1 MNQITES
8 RQSELTNLAA
18 QVQKSIAA
26 STKNGVWRRSYPE
39 EQPTKESIRR
49 SIPWAWI
56 GLSDCDEIN
65 YVMDIIYPKLRKN
78 GILAK
83 LR

>member
-1 MNQITES
+1 MNAN
-8 RQSELTNLAA
+8 RAAELTALAS
-18 QVQKSIAA
+18 QVQKTIAA
-26 STKNGVWRRSYPE
+26 STKHGVWQRSYPE
-39 EQPTKESIRR
+39 EQPTKEAIRR

-56 GLSDCDEIN
+56 GLIDYDEIN
-65 YVMDIIYPKLRKN
+65 YVMDIVYPKLRKN

>member
-1 MNQITES
+1 MLTAN
-8 RQSELTNLAA
+8 RAAELTALAS
-18 QVQKSIAA
+18 QVQKTIAA
-26 STKNGVWRRSYPE
+26 STKHGVWQRSYPE
-39 EQPTKESIRR
+39 EQPTKEAIRR

-56 GLSDCDEIN
+56 GLTDYDEIN
-65 YVMDIIYPKLRKN
+65 YVMDIVYPKLRKN